1 MVLIL
6 ALSMLIGVFYYVLIF
21 FSPKAYAA
29 ESDVVDDESWNINLR
44 VGICYDEY
52 ITVSVRLTAEHG
64 FDVVYST
71 MGRNTINLG
80 YLSQTDVHVARH
92 VNLKYASSKYQKAS
106 SASETK
112 VGSYHIDVLSDE
124 NYLAD
129 IEEIKSVFPEYN
141 VFPAYLHAERHV
153 FIGQFATEEEA
164 TEALAKIKEALTPP
178 PPPETEP
185 APETTP
191 EQTEGE
197 TTPEISDTTGSTSPD
212 ETTKSDTTAEDT
224 TVDTTD
230 TSETTSAD
238 EVTTPETTTSEDTT
252 VPEDTTIE
260 DTTIED
266 TTAPEV
272 IEPPFVSPL
281 SEELTEAV
289 LSSSVR
295 APLNNDMIVID
306 PSNHNI
312 IWLHGSPQTYVL
324 LGLGAHRIDPDV
336 NVTMRMKHKSNSGE
350 TTRTYDGYMEF
361 SHHCPTEYYGI
372 EIVNLVRLEN
382 YIAGVCAAEIHTW
395 WPLET
400 LKAFSIAVR
409 SFSIKRL
416 NGHGGFAGDL
426 CNEACCQ
433 VFNGYGPTDERV
445 WRAVLETRG
454 IIATSNGVLC
464 GTYYSSSTG
473 GCTANCTDVWG
484 SSLATYPYLKAV
496 ATPWEKYETY
506 SRGQKTYTVTGTAL
520 YNRLV
525 DKGYKNLK
533 GPVTDI
539 KITKTGNNTTYVTEI
554 KFYDANGN
562 CQTVNRA
569 DKIKKLLSSYVDSAN
584 FVVTKSGQSVD
595 RVKYTMLG
603 FGATNPNPPE
613 GLDVLGNPYL
623 STVTGRQ
630 QFSVITANGIK
641 TFYDGQGEKVMT
653 GSGLKDFDMSFALDS
668 QIYPT
673 IIGINGEVLPDISK
687 LSPIIESETLTTTA
701 AANSFTFISRGWGHG
716 VGMSQYGIYELG
728 NLGYDYRY
736 ILKAYYSGINYTTYK
751 EYLGK

>member
-1 MVLIL
+1 ML
-6 ALSMLIGVFYYVLIF
+6 AGVFYYVLIF
-21 FSPKAYAA
+21 FSPKSYAA
-29 ESDVVDDESWNINLR
+29 ESTVEDDESWNINLR
-44 VGICYDEY
+44 VGICYDSY
-52 ITVSVRLTAEHG
+52 ITVSVKLTAEHG
-64 FDVVYST
+64 FDVIYST

-80 YLSQTDVHVARH
+80 YLPQTEVHVSRH

-106 SASETK
+106 NASETN
-112 VGSYHIDVLSDE
+112 VGSYHIDVLSDD
-124 NYLAD
+124 NYLED
-129 IEEIKSVFPEYN
+129 IEEIKKVFPEYN

-153 FIGQFATEEEA
+153 FIGQFATENEA
-164 TEALAKIKEALTPP
+164 AEALAKIKEALTPP

-185 APETTP
+185 APEITP
-191 EQTEGE
+191 EQTEG
-197 TTPEISDTTGSTSPD
+197 DTV
-212 ETTKSDTTAEDT
+212 EDTTADT
-224 TVDTTD
+224 TDTTD
-230 TSETTSAD
+230 TSETTSVD
-238 EVTTPETTTSEDTT
+238 EVTTPDSTTSEVTTAPEDTT
-252 VPEDTTIE
+252 VS
-260 DTTIED
+260 ED
-266 TTAPEV
+266 TTAPEIIV
-272 IEPPFVSPL
+272 PPFVSPL
-281 SEELTEAV
+281 SDDLTEAV

-295 APLNNDMIVID
+295 VPLNNDMIVID

-336 NVTMRMKHKSNSGE
+336 NVTMRMKHKYSSGE

-506 SRGQKTYTVTGTAL
+506 SRGHKTATVTGTTL
-520 YNRLV
+520 FNLLES
-525 DKGYKNLK
+525 KGYTALD

-554 KFYDANGN
+554 KFYDAKGN
-562 CQTVNRA
+562 CQTVTRA
-569 DKIKKLLSSYVDSAN
+569 DKIKKLLTSYVDSAN
-584 FVVTKSGQSVD
+584 FVVAKSGESVD
-595 RVKYTMLG
+595 RIKYTMLG

-623 STVTGRQ
+623 NTVTGRQ
-630 QFSVITANGIK
+630 QFSVITADGIK
-641 TFYDGQGEKVMT
+641 TFYDSQSEKVMT
-653 GSGLKDFDMSFALDS
+653 GSGLKDFDMSIALDS

-673 IIGINGEVLPDISK
+673 IIGINGDVLPDISK
-687 LSPIIESETLTTTA
+687 LTPIIETETLTTTA
-701 AANSFTFISRGWGHG
+701 ATNSFTFISRGWGHG

-728 NLGYDYRY
+728 NLGYDYQY
-736 ILKAYYSGINYTTYK
+736 ILKAYYSGISYTTYK
-751 EYLGK
+751 EYLNK